1 MLFNVLSAIS
11 TDLIPICNLRKIICN
26 THAWGGFI
34 RKQSP
39 NVQNVNRSD
48 DRIKNHKTLRKNA
61 KMKFSLKCDTDDN
74 LNIIITNKKL

>member
-1 MLFNVLSAIS
+1 MCFLLRPD
-11 TDLIPICNLRKIICN
+11 TNLQPTQNHKCN